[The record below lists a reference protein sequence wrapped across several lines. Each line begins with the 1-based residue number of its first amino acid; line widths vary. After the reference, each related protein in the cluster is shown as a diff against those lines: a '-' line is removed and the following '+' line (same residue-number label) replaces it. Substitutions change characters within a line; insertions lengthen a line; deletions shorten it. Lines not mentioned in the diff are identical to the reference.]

1 MTIWTIFPMRRLLA
15 IWLLGWSW
23 VVAAAPV
30 ALVDMSGPI
39 NPASAEYLARAL
51 GDARERGA
59 ALLVLRLDT
68 PGGLDSTTREMV
80 RAILASPVPVATYVA
95 PSGARAASAGTYLL
109 MASHLA
115 AMAPATNLGAATPVS
130 LGPEPGQVPGQ
141 KPGEAGRQE
150 VDKAAQPSAEAL
162 RRKVVQDAAAYLR
175 SLAQLRGRNVDWAE
189 KAVVEGASLSAE
201 EALKQRVID
210 LVATDLPDL
219 LRQAD
224 GRPVRIGEA
233 EEQALKVADGQVYGI
248 ERNWQER
255 LLGTIADPN
264 IALLLVMLGMYGL
277 IFEFYNPG
285 TALSGVAGA
294 ICLLLGAYGLH
305 VLPVTYV
312 GVLLIVLGIAF
323 MVAEAFLPTFGALGI
338 GGVIAFVAGSL
349 MLVDP
354 ELAPGVTVAWQLVV
368 PLAVV
373 SAILLFTVG
382 AMALKSRRRQVVS
395 GTTIMVGGPVEAVD
409 DFTGEGWVLTA
420 GERWHAVC
428 SEPVRRGE
436 PLRVVAVDGLT
447 VTVEKRKGE

>member
-1 MTIWTIFPMRRLLA
+1 MRLLLA
-15 IWLLGWSW
+15 VWLLGWSW
-23 VVAAAPV
+23 VAAAAPV

-51 GDARERGA
+51 DDARQRQA
-59 ALLVLRLDT
+59 VLLVLRLDT

-95 PSGARAASAGTYLL
+95 PGGARAASAGTYLL

-130 LGPEPGQVPGQ
+130 LTSEPGQPPGQVPGQ

-150 VDKAAQPSAEAL
+150 IDKAAQPSSEAL

-189 KAVVEGASLSAE
+189 KAVLEGASLSAE
-201 EALKQRVID
+201 EALKQHVID
-210 LVATDLPDL
+210 LVAADLPDL

-233 EEQALKVADGQVYGI
+233 GEQALKVADGQVYAI

-264 IALLLVMLGMYGL
+264 IALVLVMLGLYGL

-285 TALSGVAGA
+285 MALPGVAGA

-305 VLPVTYV
+305 VLPTTAV
-312 GVLLIVLGIAF
+312 GVLLIVLGVAF
-323 MVAEAFLPTFGALGI
+323 MIAEAFVPTFGALGI

-354 ELAPGVTVAWQLVV
+354 QLAPGVAVAWQWVV

-373 SAILLFTVG
+373 SAVLLFTLG

-395 GTTIMVGGPVEAVD
+395 GAAIMVGGPAAAVD

-428 SEPVRRGE
+428 AEPVRRGE

-447 VTVEKRKGE
+447 VTVERVKGE